1 LKGRFYWFKQAFP
14 SWRPG
19 SALDFSKSR
28 DYFQRAI
35 EADPGYGLA
44 YARLGHYYAM
54 SAGLGLMPAEDAWPK
69 AEAAFRK
76 ALELD
81 SSLPET
87 PDGLAVIQWM
97 DHRDWARAEREIR
110 RSIQLNANHPDA
122 LYARLLAAEGR
133 FDEAIAQVR
142 GAVQLDPLSIR
153 YSSALGVIYYY
164 ARRYEESVRQYLRA
178 LELNPNDVFVHE
190 GLADAYERQGLQRE
204 TVAEWCA
211 ALKLDGD
218 SRIAAIVDR
227 AYASGGFRAATRA
240 MARKKLEQFA
250 SWTNRGVLVPAVE
263 HARAHLRLGQR
274 EQALEWLAKA
284 CDERTIFVLFIS
296 VDPFY
301 DELRADPRF
310 QELLKRIQVPVRN

>member
-1 LKGRFYWFKQAFP
+1 
-14 SWRPG
+14 
-19 SALDFSKSR
+19 
-28 DYFQRAI
+28 
-35 EADPGYGLA
+35 
-44 YARLGHYYAM
+44 
-54 SAGLGLMPAEDAWPK
+54 MPAEDAWPK

-87 PDGLAVIQWM
+87 PTGLAVIQWM
-97 DHRDWARAEREIR
+97 DHRDWASAEREIR
-110 RSIQLNANHPDA
+110 RSIQLNADHPEA

-142 GAVQLDPLSIR
+142 HAIEFDPLSIR

-164 ARRYEESVRQYLRA
+164 ARRYEESVRQYLRT
-178 LELNPNDVFVHE
+178 LELNPKDVFVHE
-190 GLADAYERQGLQRE
+190 GLADSYERQGLQRE

-218 SRIAAIVDR
+218 LRIAAIVDR
-227 AYASGGFRAATRA
+227 AYANGGFRAAARA
-240 MARKKLEQFA
+240 LASKKLEQFA
-250 SWTNRGVLVPAVE
+250 GWTNRGVLVPAAE
-263 HARAHLRLGQR
+263 YARAYLRLGQK
-274 EQALEWLAKA
+274 EQALEWLSKA

-301 DELRADPRF
+301 GEL
-310 QELLKRIQVPVRN
+310 PVNLHDSACR

>member
-1 LKGRFYWFKQAFP
+1 MA
-14 SWRPG
+14 
-19 SALDFSKSR
+19 
-28 DYFQRAI
+28 
-35 EADPGYGLA
+35 
-44 YARLGHYYAM
+44 
-54 SAGLGLMPAEDAWPK
+54 AGLDLMSPEEGWPK

-81 SSLPET
+81 PSLPEVRA
-87 PDGLAVIQWM
+87 GLAVTQWM
-97 DHRDWARAEREIR
+97 NHRDWASAERELRLMIQR
-110 RSIQLNANHPDA
+110 RSDRSDAPRGDA
-122 LYARLLAAEGR
+122 LYARILAAEGR
-133 FDEAIAQVR
+133 FDEAIAQAR
-142 GAVQLDPLSIR
+142 GAIDSDPLSIR
-153 YSSALGVIYYY
+153 YSSALAAIYYY

-178 LELNPNDVFVHE
+178 LELNPKDVFVHE

-218 SRIAAIVDR
+218 LRIAAIVDR

-263 HARAHLRLGQR
+263 YARAHLRLGQR
-274 EQALEWLAKA
+274 QQALEWLAKA